1 MRRESFSRFNFVG
14 GVLTIAALVIFAWVI
29 RLQNGP
35 EKEELIHKKNIQ
47 EKTRKIIYPER
58 GNIYDRWGHLLAGN
72 MEVYEIGVDR
82 GKEIDKESIMLTL
95 SSVLNMNAEDYNHM
109 RTMLYPETEPAL
121 GVRSYV
127 PLAKFV
133 DPLKVA
139 EIQRAAKLMD
149 EQAATAS
156 KPLFGKKGQS
166 MPNLHF
172 LEYSP
177 MLKRSYPEGS
187 LASNILGFYPYFNIT
202 DAVGNYGIEAQY
214 DDLLG
219 GKPVEVQLDNDPNNI
234 QDLLQIPAGASLVL
248 TIDREIQAMAE
259 DVLDQSLENNG
270 AEGGTIIIME
280 PETGEILAMAVQPRM
295 NLNEYWLYG
304 DIYKTD
310 TEHELPF
317 NRAIGTTYEPGSV
330 FKVLTMAAA
339 LDAGAVTPETVML
352 DTGTFWIGGV
362 AIHNWD
368 RGARGPVDMTAC
380 MRYSLNVCLSW
391 IANELGPTR
400 FYDYMHRFG
409 IGQQTRIDLAGEGNF
424 PLAIPGDAN
433 WYEVNL
439 GTNSFG
445 QGVAVTPIQLL
456 TAINAVPNHGKMV
469 APHLVRSVIQ
479 DGEERQTLPSVIGTP
494 ISASAADTLSEML
507 AVSIEEE
514 GNKPGIEG
522 YRIAGKTG
530 TAEIPSPNGYVS
542 NVTNASFVGW
552 GPVDDPR
559 FIVYIWFEKPT
570 SDIWGS
576 TVAAPVFKEVLGKLV
591 VLMDIPPDAVRQGIA
606 NNP

>member
-1 MRRESFSRFNFVG
+1 MKQNSFARFNFVG
-14 GVLTIAALVIFAWVI
+14 GVMTVVALVIFAWVI

-35 EKEELIHKKNIQ
+35 EKEDLLSKKNAQ
-47 EKTRKIIYPER
+47 ETTKKIIYPER

-82 GKEIDKESIMLTL
+82 GKDIDIETIMSTL
-95 SSVLNMNAEDYNHM
+95 SSVLDMNAEDYNHM
-109 RTMLYPETEPAL
+109 RQMLYPETPVTP

-133 DPLKVA
+133 DPLKVTA
-139 EIQRAAKLMD
+139 IQRAAKQMD
-149 EQAATAS
+149 DQAVNAPKT
-156 KPLFGKKGQS
+156 LFGKSKQS
-166 MPNLHF
+166 MPNLDY

-202 DAVGNYGIEAQY
+202 DAVGNYGIEGQY
-214 DDLLG
+214 DELLG
-219 GKPVEVQLDNDPNNI
+219 GKPFEVQLDNDPNHI
-234 QDLLQIPAGASLVL
+234 KQLLQIPAGASLIL
-248 TIDREIQAMAE
+248 TIDREIQAMTE
-259 DVLDQSLENNG
+259 NVLDQALENNG
-270 AEGGTIIIME
+270 AEGGTIVIMD
-280 PETGEILAMAVQPRM
+280 PKTGEILAMAVQPRM
-295 NLNEYWLYG
+295 DLNKYWLYG
-304 DIYKTD
+304 DIYKTG

-339 LDAGAVTPETVML
+339 LDAGAVTPDTVML

-368 RGARGPVDMTAC
+368 RGARGPVDMTSC

-391 IANELGPTR
+391 VANELGPTR
-400 FYDYMHRFG
+400 FYEYMHRFG
-409 IGQQTRIDLAGEGNF
+409 IGQPTHIDLVGEGNF
-424 PLAIPGDAN
+424 PLAVPGSAN

-479 DGEERQTLPSVIGTP
+479 DGEERHTLTSVIGTP
-494 ISASAADTLSEML
+494 ISAQSADTLSEML

-514 GNKPGIEG
+514 GNKPGIDG

-576 TVAAPVFKEVLGKLV
+576 TVAAPVFKEILGKLV

-606 NNP
+606 SNP

>member
-1 MRRESFSRFNFVG
+1 
-14 GVLTIAALVIFAWVI
+14 
-29 RLQNGP
+29 
-35 EKEELIHKKNIQ
+35 
-47 EKTRKIIYPER
+47 
-58 GNIYDRWGHLLAGN
+58 

-82 GKEIDKESIMLTL
+82 SKDIDVETIMSTL
-95 SSVLNMNAEDYNHM
+95 SSVLDMNSEDYNHM
-109 RTMLYPETEPAL
+109 REMLYPETPVAK

-139 EIQRAAKLMD
+139 EIQRSARLLD
-149 EQAATAS
+149 EQAANAA
-156 KPLFGKKGQS
+156 KPMFGKKNS
-166 MPNLHF
+166 FMPNLDY

-177 MLKRSYPEGS
+177 MLKRSYPEGT

-202 DAVGNYGIEAQY
+202 AAVGNFGIEAQY
-214 DDLLG
+214 DEMLG
-219 GKPVEVQLDNDPNNI
+219 GKPFEVLLDNDPNNI
-234 QDLLQIPAGASLVL
+234 MSLLKIPAGASLVL

-259 DVLDQSLENNG
+259 DVLDRALENNG
-270 AEGGTIIIME
+270 AEGGTIVIME

-295 NLNEYWLYG
+295 DLNEYWLYG
-304 DIYKTD
+304 DIYKIGSD
-310 TEHELPF
+310 HELPF

-339 LDAGAVTPETVML
+339 LDAGAVTPDTVML

-368 RGARGPVDMTAC
+368 RGARGPVDMTSC

-400 FYDYMHRFG
+400 FYEYMHRFG
-409 IGQQTRIDLAGEGNF
+409 IGQVTRIDLAGEGNF
-424 PLAIPGDAN
+424 PLAVPGDAN

-456 TAINAVPNHGKMV
+456 TAINSVPNHGKMV

-479 DGEERQTLPSVIGTP
+479 DGEERRVQPSVIGNP
-494 ISASAADTLSEML
+494 ISAQTADTLSEML

-576 TVAAPVFKEVLGKLV
+576 TVAAPVFKEVLGQLV
-591 VLMDIPPDAVRQGIA
+591 VLMDLPPDSVRQGIA
-606 NNP
+606 SNP

>member
-1 MRRESFSRFNFVG
+1 MKRDSFGRFNLIG
-14 GVLTIAALVIFAWVI
+14 GVMTISALIIFAWVI
-29 RLQNGP
+29 RLQVGP
-35 EKEELIHKKNIQ
+35 EREELNKQKIIQ
-47 EKTRKIIYPER
+47 EKTKKTIYPER
-58 GNIYDRWGHLLAGN
+58 GNIYDRWGNLLAGN
-72 MEVYEIGVDR
+72 LEVYEIGVDR
-82 GKEIDKESIMLTL
+82 NKNIDRETIMATL
-95 SSVLNMNAEDYNHM
+95 SDVLNMSAEDYNQM
-109 RTMLYPETEPAL
+109 RALLYPDTPPAP

-133 DPLKVA
+133 DPAYVLD
-139 EIQRAAKLMD
+139 IQRITAQLDK
-149 EQAATAS
+149 QAANAS
-156 KPLFGKKGQS
+156 KPLFGKRNQDS
-166 MPNLHF
+166 PNLDY
-172 LEYSP
+172 LEFSP

-187 LASNILGFYPYFNIT
+187 LASNILGFYPYFNMT
-202 DAVGNYGIEAQY
+202 QAVGNFGVESQY
-214 DDLLG
+214 DELLG
-219 GKPVEVQLDNDPNNI
+219 GKPYEVLLDNDPNNI
-234 QDLLQIPAGASLVL
+234 QEILQIPAGASLVL

-259 DVLDQSLENNG
+259 NVLDQSLEQNG
-270 AEGGTIIIME
+270 AVGGTIVIMD

-295 NLNEYWLYG
+295 NLNEYWLYS
-304 DIYKTD
+304 DIYKSGTD
-310 TEHELPF
+310 QEMPF

-330 FKVLTMAAA
+330 FKVLTMAAG
-339 LDAGAVTPETVML
+339 LDSGAVTRDTVML
-352 DTGTFWIGGV
+352 DTGTFWMGGV

-368 RGARGPVDMTAC
+368 RGARGPVDMTDC

-391 IANELGPTR
+391 VANELGPSR
-400 FYDYMHRFG
+400 FYEYMHRFG
-409 IGQQTRIDLAGEGNF
+409 IGQPTRIDLSGEGNF

-456 TAINAVPNHGKMV
+456 TAINSVANHGKMV

-479 DGEERQTLPSVIGTP
+479 DGEERHIQKSIIGTP
-494 ISASAADTLSEML
+494 ISANTADTLSEML
-507 AVSIEEE
+507 ATSIEDE

-576 TVAAPVFKEVLGKLV
+576 TVAAPVFKEILGNLV
-591 VLMDIPPDAVRQGIA
+591 VLMDIPPDAVRQGLV